1 MCPQTLS
8 ADMTRLN
15 LTKKADYSNAMKSSL
30 KIGVKKIHRGD
41 ASVVYLGMFLMTVGL
56 AMSN

>member
-15 LTKKADYSNAMKSSL
+15 LTKKADCANTMEASLNASVEKL
-30 KIGVKKIHRGD
+30 HRGD
-41 ASVVYLGMFLMTVGL
+41 ASVVYLGMYLMTVGL